1 MEAEINA
8 IKMRYHTKLDEMQSL
23 LESKKGIEIV

>member
-8 IKMRYHTKLDEMQSL
+8 IKMRYQTKLDEMQSL

>member
-8 IKMRYHTKLDEMQSL
+8 IKMRYQTKLDEMQSL
-23 LESKKGIEIV
+23 LKSKKGIEIV

>member
-8 IKMRYHTKLDEMQSL
+8 IKMRYQTKLDEMQSL
-23 LESKKGIEIV
+23 LESKRGIEIV

>member
-8 IKMRYHTKLDEMQSL
+8 IKMRYQTKLDEMQSL
-23 LESKKGIEIV
+23 LESKKRIETV